1 MSVDTHNL
9 TIFDSSKLE
18 FHILPGHPRPGYG
31 KRDLHNRAY
40 RHFKSVWLR
49 TLNRRAGEGVFD
61 AYAFFRQDYIM
72 VVTHENDIVA
82 QLFASFLHLDSE
94 ITYDLGYFENF
105 KENAVRVLREE
116 NAPSLMTL
124 EYASINPLYSQKRIG
139 GLCLGQ
145 VISNLGY
152 MFAMTFDIDATTGMP
167 RRLSGT
173 NEKIIRSGYRLVDS
187 LKNRCGLSVDIVLGF
202 RDKLRP
208 DDDPA
213 VQSLIETLWKNRI
226 DSTIEHKNESEI
238 QSYQVRNQN
247 TSQERDR
254 HEPAG
259 A

>member
-1 MSVDTHNL
+1 MPVDTQNL
-9 TIFDSSKLE
+9 TFFESSKLE
-18 FHILPGHPRPGYG
+18 FHILPGHPRPGYS

-72 VVTHENDIVA
+72 VVTHETDVVA

-124 EYASINPLYSQKRIG
+124 EYASINPKFSQKRIG

-173 NEKIIRSGYRLVDS
+173 NEKILRSGYRLVDS
-187 LKNRCGLSVDIVLGF
+187 LKNRCGLCVDIVLGF
-202 RDKLRP
+202 RGSLRP
-208 DDDPA
+208 DDEPA

-226 DSTIEHKNESEI
+226 DSTVAPAIDSTIDSAQDLNHH
-238 QSYQVRNQN
+238 
-247 TSQERDR
+247 TSQERDT
-254 HEPAG
+254 HESAR